1 LGAQGS
7 KESKALMSEL
17 VALQSIMLNLCLALL
32 LGSAIG
38 LERQLR
44 QRHSGLVTH
53 GLVALGAAA
62 YASLPHALGIV
73 ADPRMGAQ
81 VVTGIG
87 FLGAGLIIKDGASV
101 KGLSTAATI
110 WSTGAVGVLTGYGF
124 WFLAIETAFF
134 IVCLNLS
141 LPKIATLVDRYSFIT
156 PQSEQY
162 YRVRFR
168 CPPESEIAV
177 RALLIQALDLKKLR
191 VHAIRSHR
199 LEGSDDMEVE
209 ATLFTGK
216 EEDGAVEALV
226 AQLSLRS
233 SIISTSWVKLEESDW
248 PHQH

>member
-1 LGAQGS
+1 
-7 KESKALMSEL
+7 MISEL

-62 YASLPHALGIV
+62 YSSLPHALGIQ
-73 ADPRMGAQ
+73 ADPRMAAQ

-87 FLGAGLIIKDGASV
+87 FLGAGLIIKDGASI

-134 IVCLNLS
+134 IVCLNVS
-141 LPKIATLVDRYSFIT
+141 LPKIAALVDRYSFVT
-156 PQSEQY
+156 PETEQF
-162 YRVRFR
+162 YRVKFV
-168 CPPESEIAV
+168 CSTDSEIAV
-177 RALLIQALDLKKLR
+177 RALLFQALDLKKLR
-191 VHAIRSHR
+191 FHAIRSHR
-199 LEGSDDMEVE
+199 VEASDEMEIE
-209 ATLFTGK
+209 ATLFSGK
-216 EEDGAVEALV
+216 EGDGMVEAMV
-226 AQLSLRS
+226 AQMSLRP
-233 SIISTSWVKLEESDW
+233 SILSTSWVKIDESEW
-248 PHQH
+248 SPQR